1 MGRWLMSTCV
11 GMLRGLVDS
20 TVLGLCVLVEVRLE
34 AAESWS
40 ICFKLR
46 LRGGTSGLVSQK

>member
-1 MGRWLMSTCV
+1 MSTCV